1 MQPIDICYTIAK
13 NLPKTPR
20 QKPAK
25 NPMQTKIC
33 SDHAKIFCE
42 KINIKILNNTKNFLI
57 LPNKTKNPS
66 MNFELITAKYDCR
79 CSLTGKNF
87 TRGDQVYYNY
97 EAKTFLDPVYHEN
110 IISQQKSRGAQ
121 SYFERH
127 KKLNKIYPNT

>member
-1 MQPIDICYTIAK
+1 MYYGQKSSKKPRK
-13 NLPKTPR
+13 NPW

-25 NPMQTKIC
+25 NPMRTKIC

-42 KINIKILNNTKNFLI
+42 NFNIKILNNTKNFLI

-87 TRGDQVYYNY
+87 SRGDQVYYNY

-110 IISQQKSRGAQ
+110 IMSQQKSRGAQ

>member
-1 MQPIDICYTIAK
+1 M
-13 NLPKTPR
+13 

-25 NPMQTKIC
+25 NPPKIHGKNPLKIP
-33 SDHAKIFCE
+33 HAKIQQKSFMISLT
-42 KINIKILNNTKNFLI
+42 KNLLKILNNSKKILI
-57 LPNKTKNPS
+57 SPNKTKNPS

-87 TRGDQVYYNY
+87 SRGDQVYYNY

-110 IISQQKSRGAQ
+110 IMSQQKSRGAQ

>member
-1 MQPIDICYTIAK
+1 MIS
-13 NLPKTPR
+13 L
-20 QKPAK
+20 
-25 NPMQTKIC
+25 TKIP
-33 SDHAKIFCE
+33 
-42 KINIKILNNTKNFLI
+42 IKILNNNKNSLI

-87 TRGDQVYYNY
+87 SRGDQVYYNY

-110 IISQQKSRGAQ
+110 IMSQQKSRGMQ

-127 KKLNKIYPNT
+127 QKLNKIYPTQKP